1 MVYFSI
7 KKGVTILSTK
17 RKATIA
23 VLVVIL
29 IRLYNIYTP
38 LQTSILSYR
47 SIEIQPN
54 IANEI
59 SSDVSKTK
67 AETSKKSE
75 NNISDE
81 TLSTPVE
88 VTEISSDINADTL
101 YDPVLKVN
109 ITIEAF
115 NLYDLDELR
124 HFKGIG
130 EKTAQAIVDY
140 RTQNGA
146 FTDFKTLLSVKGI
159 GEKKLQQMI
168 NGK

>member
-1 MVYFSI
+1 M
-7 KKGVTILSTK
+7 STK
-17 RKATIA
+17 RKATITI
-23 VLVVIL
+23 LIIIL

-54 IANEI
+54 LANEI
-59 SSDVSKTK
+59 SSNLSKTK
-67 AETSKKSE
+67 AETSEKSE
-75 NNISDE
+75 NDISDE
-81 TLSTPVE
+81 ALSTPVK
-88 VTEISSDINADTL
+88 VTEISSDVNTDML
-101 YDPVLKVN
+101 YDPVLKLD
-109 ITIEAF
+109 IDIEAF
-115 NLYDLDELR
+115 NLYDLDELK

-130 EKTAQAIVDY
+130 EKTAQAIIEY